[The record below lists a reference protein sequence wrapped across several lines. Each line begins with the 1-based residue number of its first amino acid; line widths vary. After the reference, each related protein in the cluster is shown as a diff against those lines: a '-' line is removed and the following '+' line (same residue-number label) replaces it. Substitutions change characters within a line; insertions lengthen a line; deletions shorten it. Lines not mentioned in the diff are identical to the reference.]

1 MFKNEENQGTYKKLY
16 QKRILIKSSQY
27 LLQFHCY
34 VCKIAREKCRDYM
47 KIIGL
52 IDGAVAL
59 VICAVLWSTGGI
71 FIKNI
76 EWNPLAIAGTR
87 SLIAGSFMLLATRRS
102 IQFSVRSENGKI
114 DRQSTIFFWI
124 ASISYALTMIL
135 FVTANKLTTSANAIL
150 LQYTC
155 PIYIILF
162 APVLTGEKNRASDYI
177 TVLGV
182 MLGIVLF
189 FADGLESGNQ
199 LGNILAALSG
209 LAYALSIIFMRRC
222 RGNSGGAMMLSHL
235 ITALVCLP
243 FVIQSGVPSAKSC
256 FFLLLVGV
264 VSIGI
269 PSILYALGIKK
280 VRALTSSF
288 ITMLEPLL
296 NPVWVIIFSGEVP
309 SIKTILGGIL
319 ILGFIM
325 IRSVVQNRKSL
336 I

>member
-1 MFKNEENQGTYKKLY
+1 
-16 QKRILIKSSQY
+16 
-27 LLQFHCY
+27 
-34 VCKIAREKCRDYM
+34 M
-47 KIIGL
+47 KVRGL

-76 EWNPLAIAGTR
+76 EWNGLAISGIR
-87 SLIAGSFMLLATRRS
+87 SLISGSFMLLVTRRGL
-102 IQFSVRSENGKI
+102 QFSVRDEKGRKDKVS
-114 DRQSTIFFWI
+114 SLFFWI
-124 ASISYALTMIL
+124 AAISYALTMIL
-135 FVTANKLTTSANAIL
+135 YVVANKMTTAANVIL

-155 PIYIILF
+155 PIYIILL
-162 APVLTGEKNRASDYI
+162 APILTGEKNRPSDYF

-182 MLGIVLF
+182 MLGMVLF

-209 LAYALSIIFMRRC
+209 IAYALTTIFMRRC
-222 RGNSGGAMMLSHL
+222 KGTSEGAMALSHL

-243 FVIQSGVPSAKSC
+243 FVIQNGLPSPKSA
-256 FFLLLVGV
+256 FFLLLVGT

-269 PSILYALGIKK
+269 PSILYTIGIKK
-280 VRALTSSF
+280 VRALTASF

-296 NPVWVIIFSGEVP
+296 NPVWVILFAGEVP
-309 SIKTILGGIL
+309 STKTILGGIL

-325 IRSVVQNRKSL
+325 IRSIIQNRK
-336 I
+336 

>member
-1 MFKNEENQGTYKKLY
+1 
-16 QKRILIKSSQY
+16 
-27 LLQFHCY
+27 
-34 VCKIAREKCRDYM
+34 M
-47 KIIGL
+47 KINGI

-71 FIKNI
+71 FVKNI
-76 EWNPLAIAGTR
+76 ELNGLAIAGIR
-87 SLIAGSFMLLATRRS
+87 SLIAGIFMSLATRQRF
-102 IQFSVRSENGKI
+102 QFSVRSENGRT
-114 DRQSTIFFWI
+114 DRQSTLFFWI
-124 ASISYALTMIL
+124 ASISYSLTMIL

-155 PIYIILF
+155 PIYIILL
-162 APVLTGEKNRASDYI
+162 APALNGEKNRASDYI

-182 MLGIVLF
+182 MFGIVLF

-209 LAYALSIIFMRRC
+209 LSYAISIIFMRRC

-235 ITALVCLP
+235 ITAVVCLP

-256 FFLLLVGV
+256 IFLLLVGIV
-264 VSIGI
+264 TIGI
-269 PSILYALGIKK
+269 PSILYTIGIKK

-296 NPVWVIIFSGEVP
+296 NPVWVIIFAGEVP

-325 IRSVVQNRKSL
+325 IRSVVQNKNRLPNK
-336 I
+336 

>member
-1 MFKNEENQGTYKKLY
+1 
-16 QKRILIKSSQY
+16 
-27 LLQFHCY
+27 
-34 VCKIAREKCRDYM
+34 M
-47 KIIGL
+47 KFVGL

-76 EWNPLAIAGTR
+76 EWNALAIAGIR
-87 SLIAGSFMLLATRRS
+87 SLISGSFMLLVTRRGF
-102 IQFSVRSENGKI
+102 QFAVRGENGRT
-114 DRQSTIFFWI
+114 DRFSTFFFWI
-124 ASISYALTMIL
+124 AALSYALTMIL
-135 FVTANKLTTSANAIL
+135 FVAANKLTTSANAIL

-155 PIYIILF
+155 PIYIILL

-209 LAYALSIIFMRRC
+209 LTYALATIFMRRC
-222 RGNSGGAMMLSHL
+222 KGNSGGAMALSHL

-243 FVIQSGVPSAKSC
+243 FVIQSGAPSAKSC
-256 FFLLLVGV
+256 FFLLLVGT

-269 PSILYALGIKK
+269 PSILYTIGIKK
-280 VRALTSSF
+280 VRALTASF

-296 NPVWVIIFSGEVP
+296 NPVWVILFAGEVP
-309 SIKTILGGIL
+309 SFKTILGGVL

-325 IRSVVQNRKSL
+325 VRSVVQNKKRL
-336 I
+336 PNG

>member
-1 MFKNEENQGTYKKLY
+1 
-16 QKRILIKSSQY
+16 
-27 LLQFHCY
+27 
-34 VCKIAREKCRDYM
+34 M
-47 KIIGL
+47 KIKNL
-52 IDGAVAL
+52 IDGPLAL

-76 EWNPLAIAGTR
+76 EWNGLAIAGIR
-87 SLIAGSFMLLATRRS
+87 SLISGTFMLLVTRQG
-102 IQFSVRSENGKI
+102 IQFFVRDQNGRR
-114 DRQSTIFFWI
+114 DNLSTILLWL
-124 ASISYALTMIL
+124 AALSYALTMIL
-135 FVTANKLTTSANAIL
+135 FVVANKLTTSANAIL

-155 PIYIILF
+155 PIYIILL
-162 APVLTGEKNRASDYI
+162 APILTGEKNRGSDYV

-209 LAYALSIIFMRRC
+209 LSYALATIFMRRC
-222 RGNSGGAMMLSHL
+222 KGNSGGAMVLSHL

-243 FVIQSGVPSAKSC
+243 FVIQGGMPSPKSS
-256 FFLLLVGV
+256 FFLLMVGT

-269 PSILYALGIKK
+269 PSILYSVGIKK
-280 VRALTSSF
+280 VRALTASF

-296 NPVWVIIFSGEVP
+296 NPVWVIIFAGEVP
-309 SIKTILGGIL
+309 SVKTILGGVL

-325 IRSVVQNRKSL
+325 IRSVVQNRKMM
-336 I
+336 